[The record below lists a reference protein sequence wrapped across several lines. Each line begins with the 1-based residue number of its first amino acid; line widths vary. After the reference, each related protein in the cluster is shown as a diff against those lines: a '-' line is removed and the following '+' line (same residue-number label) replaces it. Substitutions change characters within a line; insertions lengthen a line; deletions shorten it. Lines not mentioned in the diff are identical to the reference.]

1 MATHIDPV
9 DNLIKPPPQKRV
21 NPADR
26 SSEEHQRRQFKKVLD
41 EQMETDREDTA
52 DLTTGDAVVIE
63 KDSRQDEQPAR
74 NGEEAPV
81 KKSADDPADE
91 ASETAADDHI
101 DLRA

>member
-9 DNLIKPPPQKRV
+9 DNLIKPPPQQRV

-41 EQMETDREDTA
+41 EQMESDKEDTA

-63 KDSRQDEQPAR
+63 KDSQDEQSASNR
-74 NGEEAPV
+74 EEAPV
-81 KKSADDPADE
+81 KKIADDPVDE

>member
-26 SSEEHQRRQFKKVLD
+26 SSEEHQQRQFKKVLD
-41 EQMETDREDTA
+41 KQMDSDKEDTA
-52 DLTTGDAVVIE
+52 DSTTGDAVVIE
-63 KDSRQDEQPAR
+63 KDSQDEQSTSNR
-74 NGEEAPV
+74 EEAPV
-81 KKSADDPADE
+81 KKSADDLDDE